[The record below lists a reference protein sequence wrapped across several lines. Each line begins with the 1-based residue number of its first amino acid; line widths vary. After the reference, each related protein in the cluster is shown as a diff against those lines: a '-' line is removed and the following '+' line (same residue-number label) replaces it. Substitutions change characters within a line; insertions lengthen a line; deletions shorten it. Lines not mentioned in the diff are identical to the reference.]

1 MLTAQTH
8 CTRLSSLEK
17 GLLNQR
23 VFLQADQPTLA
34 GLAPDDPMSDYYR
47 SHWEE
52 IEPDRAA
59 RYDEMLQW
67 APHMEPLL
75 AGFPLADGMSV
86 LDYGCG
92 PGWVSL
98 ELARRVAPNGSVLAC
113 DLNAEM
119 LALGRRH
126 AAEAGLDQ
134 RLTWAQVTD
143 DRVPATGASL
153 DRVHCKNVLEYVPSI
168 DDLLS
173 EFKRVLKPGGLMRLI
188 DSDWGLLTVEPIGA
202 ERLGEMMAAA
212 SHAYNDAHAGRHL
225 YGAARR
231 AGFQDVKVQVLAG
244 PDTQG
249 RLRPVLQNMAGYAAL
264 NGYPKD
270 KSDALLADF
279 DQAVER
285 GEALTLLP
293 QFVVTATA

>member
-1 MLTAQTH
+1 
-8 CTRLSSLEK
+8 
-17 GLLNQR
+17 
-23 VFLQADQPTLA
+23 
-34 GLAPDDPMSDYYR
+34 MSDYYR

-52 IEPDRAA
+52 IEPERLR

-67 APHMEPLL
+67 GPHMEPLL
-75 AGFPLADGMSV
+75 SGFPLQDGLSA

-98 ELARRVAPNGSVLAC
+98 ELARRVAPSGSVLAC
-113 DLNAEM
+113 DLNADM
-119 LALGRRH
+119 LEAGRRH
-126 AAEAGLDQ
+126 AAEAGLDKVI
-134 RLTWAQVTD
+134 RWAQVTD
-143 DRVPATGASL
+143 DRVPAADASL

-168 DDLLS
+168 DAVLR
-173 EFKRVLKPGGLMRLI
+173 EFKRVLKPGGVMRLI

-202 ERLGEMMAAA
+202 ERLGEMMTAA

-264 NGYPKD
+264 NGYPRE

-279 DQAVER
+279 DAAVQC

-293 QFVVTATA
+293 QFVVTAVA